1 MSKLA
6 YKVFEKDWLCRGHD
20 FKNEKGE
27 VVGTVHKI
35 DKKPILCEIGFHYC
49 KKLVDCFNYYNFNS
63 KNKVALIEI
72 LGEID
77 AKKGHDKECTNVF
90 KIVKEITWFEVLEMC
105 NTGHM
110 NTGNRNAG
118 DRNTGGSNTGHM
130 NTGNMNTGNRNTG
143 DWNAGNWNTGD
154 WNTGNSNTGHMNT
167 GDWNTGDRNTGDRNT
182 GDWNTGDWNTGYFNT
197 TTPIEINIFNKPFN
211 LKEWNKIE
219 KPNFLYFNLTEWVD
233 IEGESSGG
241 YLKKYTYKE
250 AFRKSYLEAKKLEN
264 FKLEFE
270 KLINLPNFDKEIFKE
285 ISGIDIDID

>member
-6 YKVFEKDWLCRGHD
+6 YKVFKKDWTCRGHD
-20 FKNEKGE
+20 FKNKKGE

-35 DKKPILCEIGFHYC
+35 DKTPMLCEIGFHYC
-49 KKLVDCFNYYNFNS
+49 KKLADCFNYYNFNS
-63 KNKVALIEI
+63 ENKVALIEI

-105 NTGHM
+105 NTG
-110 NTGNRNAG
+110 
-118 DRNTGGSNTGHM
+118 
-130 NTGNMNTGNRNTG
+130 
-143 DWNAGNWNTGD
+143 D
-154 WNTGNSNTGHMNT
+154 WNTGN
-167 GDWNTGDRNTGDRNT
+167 
-182 GDWNTGDWNTGYFNT
+182 WNTGYFNT

>member
-6 YKVFEKDWLCRGHD
+6 YKVFEKDWFCRGHD

-35 DKKPILCEIGFHYC
+35 DKKPILCKIGFHYC
-49 KKLVDCFNYYNFNS
+49 KKLANCFNYYSFNS
-63 KNKVALIEI
+63 ENKVALIEI
-72 LGEID
+72 LGEVD
-77 AKKGHDKECTNVF
+77 TKKGHDKECTNVF

-105 NTGHM
+105 NTG
-110 NTGNRNAG
+110 
-118 DRNTGGSNTGHM
+118 
-130 NTGNMNTGNRNTG
+130 NMNTGNRNTG
-143 DWNAGNWNTGD
+143 NRNTGNINTGNWNAGDWNTGD
-154 WNTGNSNTGHMNT
+154 WNTGN
-167 GDWNTGDRNTGDRNT
+167 WNTGN
-182 GDWNTGDWNTGYFNT
+182 WNTGNSNTGYFNT

-219 KPNFLYFNLTEWVD
+219 KPDFLYFNLTEWVD
-233 IEGESSGG
+233 VEGENSAG

-250 AFRKSYLEAKKLEN
+250 AFRKSYLEAKKLGN